1 MDLYTLAS
9 MHGESLRQ
17 EAARARLVKQARE
30 SARPAG
36 SVRVGLARW
45 LVALATRI
53 WPEAAR
59 NAPGAWSTMGGA
71 R

>member
-30 SARPAG
+30 SARPEVCL
-36 SVRVGLARW
+36 S
-45 LVALATRI
+45 
-53 WPEAAR
+53 
-59 NAPGAWSTMGGA
+59 
-71 R
+71 